1 MTNEPLPP
9 YEPPSG
15 PTPPSSAVPPPV
27 TPPPSMPPLNPP
39 PPPPPPGSPYEP
51 AKGPGPGGR
60 DNVQLYGI
68 IGIVTAVACCGPLGI
83 LFGWLSMKEARE
95 RGGDQTLGKV
105 GFWLGI
111 AFTAISLLGALA
123 WCAALAIGGSMSSN
137 YHY

>member
-15 PTPPSSAVPPPV
+15 PTPPGSALPPPV
-27 TPPPSMPPLNPP
+27 TPPPLNPP
-39 PPPPPPGSPYEP
+39 PPPPPGSPYQP
-51 AKGPGPGGR
+51 APPPPGPGGR

-123 WCAALAIGGSMSSN
+123 WCAAIAIGGSMSNN

>member
-1 MTNEPLPP
+1 
-9 YEPPSG
+9 
-15 PTPPSSAVPPPV
+15 
-27 TPPPSMPPLNPP
+27 MPPLN

-51 AKGPGPGGR
+51 AKAPGPGGR

-137 YHY
+137 YQY

>member
-9 YEPPSG
+9 YEPPAS
-15 PTPPSSAVPPPV
+15 TPGSTTPPPV
-27 TPPPSMPPLNPP
+27 TPPPSPPPLGPP

-51 AKGPGPGGR
+51 AKTPGPGGR

-95 RGGDQTLGKV
+95 RGQDQTLGKV

-111 AFTAISLLGALA
+111 AFTAISVLGALA